1 MKSIVQL
8 VPAPLYPA
16 HKVVVHHNQKED
28 FTLYKNAG
36 FVARWYALAIDL
48 MLFAPFCILIRL
60 PFETTIEYLGAFGH
74 DAKYLGLSLLL
85 ILVPYLIYF
94 ILPTTFFGRTLGKK
108 VVGLRVVRVNCSE
121 HLEFGQ
127 VVLRETLGKLLST
140 VLLLGG
146 FFMVGLNSRKRALH
160 DYLGNTVVV
169 TYRER

>member
-1 MKSIVQL
+1 MKSKVQL
-8 VPAPLYPA
+8 VPAPQYPA

-36 FVARWYALAIDL
+36 IVVRWYALAIDL
-48 MLFAPFCILIRL
+48 MLFAPFCILLRL

-94 ILPTTFFGRTLGKK
+94 VLPTTIFGRTLGKK
-108 VVGLRVVRVNCSE
+108 VVGLRVLRVNCSE

-140 VLLLGG
+140 VLFLGG
-146 FFMVGLNSRKRALH
+146 FFMVALNSRKRALH
-160 DYLGNTVVV
+160 DYLGNTVVIM
-169 TYRER
+169 YRER

>member
-1 MKSIVQL
+1 MKNKVQL
-8 VPAPLYPA
+8 IPAPMYPA
-16 HKVVVHHNQKED
+16 PKVVVHHNQKED

-36 FVARWYALAIDL
+36 FVVRWYALAIDL
-48 MLFAPFCILIRL
+48 MLFAPFCILVRL

-85 ILVPYLIYF
+85 LVVPYLVYF
-94 ILPTTFFGRTLGKK
+94 ILPTTMFGRTLGKK

-146 FFMVGLNSRKRALH
+146 FFMVCFNGRKRALH
-160 DYLGNTVVV
+160 DYIGNTVVV
-169 TYRER
+169 MYRER